1 MRTLLLLNLKN
12 YTYPVHGAWS
22 LSLSRS
28 LSIPSA
34 SGYLVMK
41 KKDFHLDIQQVKLLN
56 IQKLIFS
63 KNVRDILL
71 LDFDWYTT

>member
-28 LSIPSA
+28 LSIPS
-34 SGYLVMK
+34 GYLVNGK
-41 KKDFHLDIQQVKLLN
+41 KYFDLDIQQVKLLN

-63 KNVRDILL
+63 KNVRGILA
-71 LDFDWYTT
+71 FTTRF